1 MLYHAT
7 FGAHLESI
15 KTFGLG
21 AKQIKNWEF
30 SLSGVVYLSDDAEY
44 SFSFAECSEDTLE
57 EIYDSGIYVLG
68 IPKNAL
74 TENKLALDENNQSED
89 DPTYIYN
96 EVISADNIFIV
107 TRNNGIIGKLKNLEK
122 IPQYED

>member
-15 KTFGLG
+15 KTLGLG

-44 SFSFAECSEDTLE
+44 AFSFAECSEDTSKE
-57 EIYDSGIYVLG
+57 VYNSGIYVLG

-74 TENKLALDENNQSED
+74 TENNLSFDENNHSED
-89 DPTYIYN
+89 DLTYTYN
-96 EVISADNIFIV
+96 KIISPDNLFVI
-107 TRNNGIIGKLKNLEK
+107 TRNNGIIGKLKDLDK
-122 IPQYED
+122 ISQYED

>member
-7 FGAHLESI
+7 FGTHLESI
-15 KTFGLG
+15 KTLGLG

-44 SFSFAECSEDTLE
+44 AFSFAECSEDTPE
-57 EIYDSGIYVLG
+57 EIYNSGIYVLG

-74 TENKLALDENNQSED
+74 TENNLSFDENNHSED
-89 DPTYIYN
+89 APTYTYN
-96 EVISADNIFIV
+96 EIISANNLFVI
-107 TRNNGIIGKLKNLEK
+107 TRNKRIIGKLKDLDK
-122 IPQYED
+122 IPQYEE

>member
-7 FGAHLESI
+7 FGTHLESI
-15 KTFGLG
+15 KTLGLG

-44 SFSFAECSEDTLE
+44 SFSFAECSDETLE

-74 TENKLALDENNQSED
+74 NENLLGIDVNNQD
-89 DPTYIYN
+89 KDYPTYVYN
-96 EVISADNIFIV
+96 EVVSADNIFVV
-107 TRNNGIIGKLKNLEK
+107 TRNNGIIGKLKDLDK
-122 IPQYED
+122 IPQYEE

>member
-7 FGAHLESI
+7 FGTHLESI
-15 KTFGLG
+15 KTLGLG

-44 SFSFAECSEDTLE
+44 SFSFAECSDETLK

-74 TENKLALDENNQSED
+74 NENLLGIDENNQDED
-89 DPTYIYN
+89 SPTYVYN
-96 EVISADNIFIV
+96 EVVSADNIFVV
-107 TRNNGIIGKLKNLEK
+107 TRNNGIIGKLKDLDK
-122 IPQYED
+122 IPQYEE

>member
-7 FGAHLESI
+7 FGTHLESI
-15 KTFGLG
+15 KTLGLG

-44 SFSFAECSEDTLE
+44 SFSFAECSDETLE

-74 TENKLALDENNQSED
+74 NENLLGIDENNQDED
-89 DPTYIYN
+89 SPTYVYN
-96 EVISADNIFIV
+96 EVVSADNIFVV
-107 TRNNGIIGKLKNLEK
+107 TRNNGIIGKLKDLDK
-122 IPQYED
+122 IPQYEE